1 MPMLARTNT
10 SLPST
15 ERGGWS
21 AAEIR
26 DAVRSALASGP
37 ETTTANSS
45 GAIASNFARSYR
57 YTASALTS
65 DFAWLFGAGF
75 APLAALL
82 LATHFGLISA
92 GAYLLSG
99 AVWTLL
105 ALWLSGL
112 REAEVN

>member
-1 MPMLARTNT
+1 M
-10 SLPST
+10 
-15 ERGGWS
+15 
-21 AAEIR
+21 
-26 DAVRSALASGP
+26 
-37 ETTTANSS
+37 
-45 GAIASNFARSYR
+45 
-57 YTASALTS
+57 TS